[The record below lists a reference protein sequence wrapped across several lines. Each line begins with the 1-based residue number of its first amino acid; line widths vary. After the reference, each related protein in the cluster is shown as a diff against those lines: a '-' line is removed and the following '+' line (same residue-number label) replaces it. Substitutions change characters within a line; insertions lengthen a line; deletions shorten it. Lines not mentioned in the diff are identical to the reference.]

1 MRVAGLL
8 TVVMGTIFLSGCAGS
23 RYAREITRLKS
34 DVGILDQRVNQLERT
49 GFHASQSSWPGESWG
64 QPSTPA
70 ARTPARPAAVPA
82 QPSTRDIQRALR
94 NAGFSPGPIDGKLGA
109 RTREAIREFQGVN
122 GLQVDGI
129 VGRRTWAKLAPFL
142 DLEASGDRAW
152 AARSA
157 K

>member
-34 DVGILDQRVNQLERT
+34 DVGILDQRVHQLERT

-70 ARTPARPAAVPA
+70 ARTPARPAAVPV
-82 QPSTRDIQRALR
+82 QPSTRDIQRALKT
-94 NAGFSPGPIDGKLGA
+94 AGFDPGPVDGKLGS
-109 RTREAIREFQGVN
+109 RTRQAVREFQGVK

-129 VGRRTWAKLAPFL
+129 VGRRTWAKLVPFL
-142 DLEASGDRAW
+142 DLEASDDKAW
-152 AARSA
+152 AARPA